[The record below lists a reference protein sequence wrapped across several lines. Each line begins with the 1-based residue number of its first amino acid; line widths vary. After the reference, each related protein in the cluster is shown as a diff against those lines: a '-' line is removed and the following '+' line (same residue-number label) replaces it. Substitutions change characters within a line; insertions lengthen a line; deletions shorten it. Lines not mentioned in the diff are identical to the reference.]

1 MAIGIFHT
9 LNRGVDKR
17 DIFLDDGDRL
27 RFVHNLFEF
36 NNQESSNNVLYFFNR
51 NALETEKKEIEIE
64 RKPRKLLV
72 DIFAFCLMPHHYHLL
87 LQPRVENGV
96 SKFMKKLNMG
106 YAKYFNEKYERNGAL
121 FEGRYKRILVKNE
134 AHFIHIP
141 YYIHANPLDY
151 YEPGWRQKKI
161 DNHKKALKF
170 LEDYKWSSHADY
182 LEGKNFPS
190 VTSREFLL
198 EFFGGVEG
206 YKKSFTEWL
215 GDFDM
220 ENLAGHSLE

>member
-17 DIFLDDGDRL
+17 DIFLDDQDRL
-27 RFVHNLFEF
+27 RFVHDLFEF
-36 NNQESSNNVLYFFNR
+36 NDQSNANNVFYFFR
-51 NALETEKKEIEIE
+51 KDLVGTE

-106 YAKYFNEKYERNGAL
+106 YAQYFNQKYGRSGAL

-151 YEPGWRQKKI
+151 YEPGWRHKRV
-161 DNHKKALKF
+161 NNYKKALKF

-215 GDFDM
+215 SDFDM
-220 ENLAGHSLE
+220 ENLEGHSLE